1 MDWKDKKNSQEIIEF
16 RGTYMEKNIL
26 SPENLCVLMR
36 HLIISKKDQKPM
48 AVSTIMVT
56 ANH

>member
-16 RGTYMEKNIL
+16 RGTYVEKNIL

-48 AVSTIMVT
+48 AVSNIMVT

>member
-16 RGTYMEKNIL
+16 RGTYMENIL

-48 AVSTIMVT
+48 AVSNIMVT

>member
-48 AVSTIMVT
+48 AVSNIMVT